1 MSETSNQLAELSHLA
16 ETLNKETD
24 TYTEA
29 LTQLESKLRKMN
41 LGIEAWVTL
50 DETDVSGTPLRGT
63 SMRTMLGYA
72 KTFPDGWGFAVKEVR
87 VERGLYEGDESCP
100 WENHYEEDQPKLL
113 LKSSREL
120 RILAAQRIEYLLN
133 GLRNNA
139 NAAIKS
145 LKEARTLAGQV

>member
-1 MSETSNQLAELSHLA
+1 MNETNNQLAELSHLA

-29 LTQLESKLRKMN
+29 LTQLESKLKKMN
-41 LGIEAWVTL
+41 LGIEAWVIL
-50 DETDVSGTPLRGT
+50 DETDGSGTPLRGT

-87 VERGLYEGDESCP
+87 VERGLYEGDESSP

-120 RILAAQRIEYLLN
+120 RIRASQRMEYLLN
-133 GLRNNA
+133 ELRDQA
-139 NAAIKS
+139 KASIKS
-145 LKEARTLAGQV
+145 LREARTLAGRV